1 MRRRRFLRGVGVTA
15 VAAAAGCGAAD
26 ESQTRTVNPALA
38 GTPTQ
43 SSTPTA
49 TATAWAAPASAV
61 VPAVL
66 LGGHVVVSRGPP
78 EAPRVVGLDPADGS
92 VDWRR
97 EYDAPVRADTDG
109 RLLGLSSE
117 IAADEPFG
125 TLVDPETGRRLW
137 RTDAVLGVEATTAT
151 RAVVELWRT
160 DGRGP
165 DRNAV
170 LEADGLGD
178 WGPVWRVR
186 GDPRL
191 FDGDRLY
198 LTRMDGRVATV
209 EARTTDG
216 TVVWRRGW
224 ETTAGVAWLGH
235 HDGHCVVAVGDTV
248 RALSL
253 SDGETRARASNRFG
267 LDAAVVAGEERLYL
281 GAGVPGG
288 DGGGLLV
295 LDTAGGRFDWQPLEA
310 AARPVAVRDGPVV
323 QFVDERGRWVASY
336 DRSLSRRWRRG
347 GTAVAE
353 DDLGLYLAAGRRLA
367 AVDDGGE
374 VRWRVTP
381 EVGSGSAPLDGLR
394 EREATR
400 VRLGPAL
407 VVAGSRGMV
416 SYDPRDGTER
426 VRAEGLGPVRRVLP
440 RQWLDR
446 PTPPSGDRVVLV
458 TGGAVHA
465 VPV

>member
-1 MRRRRFLRGVGVTA
+1 M
-15 VAAAAGCGAAD
+15 
-26 ESQTRTVNPALA
+26 
-38 GTPTQ
+38 
-43 SSTPTA
+43 
-49 TATAWAAPASAV
+49 
-61 VPAVL
+61 
-66 LGGHVVVSRGPP
+66 VVSRGPP
-78 EAPRVVGLDPADGS
+78 EAPRVAGLDPADGS

-97 EYDAPVRADTDG
+97 GYDEPVRADTAG
-109 RLLGLSSE
+109 RLLAVSSE
-117 IAADEPFG
+117 IAADEPSG
-125 TLVDPETGRRLW
+125 SLLDPATGRELW
-137 RTDAVLGVEATTAT
+137 RTDAVLGLEATTAT
-151 RAVVELWRT
+151 HVVVERWRT

-165 DRNAV
+165 DHNVV
-170 LEADGLGD
+170 LETDGLGD
-178 WGPVWRVR
+178 WTPAWRVR

-209 EARTTDG
+209 EARTADG
-216 TVVWRRGW
+216 TAVWRRGW
-224 ETTAGVAWLGH
+224 ETTAGVAWLGD

-253 SDGETRARASNRFG
+253 TDGRTVARTRNRFG
-267 LDAAVVAGEERLYL
+267 LDAAVVAGRDRLYL

-295 LDTAGGRFDWQPLEA
+295 LDTAAGRFDWQPLGA

-323 QFVDERGRWVASY
+323 QFADGRGRWVVSY
-336 DRSLSRRWRRG
+336 DRSLSRRWRRN

-353 DDLGLYLAAGRRLA
+353 DDRGLYLAAGRQLA
-367 AVDDGGE
+367 AVGDDGG

-381 EVGSGSAPLDGLR
+381 NVGGDRPSLDSLR
-394 EREATR
+394 ERSTTR

-407 VVAGSRGMV
+407 VVAGPRGMV

-426 VRAEGLGPVRRVLP
+426 VRVDGLGPVRRVLP
-440 RQWLDR
+440 RAWLGRATPLDDR
-446 PTPPSGDRVVLV
+446 IVLV

-465 VPV
+465 VSV